1 MAEDLSAEDATR
13 LVDFVNDKIQSI
25 DDLQSLDSL
34 LNSLQEQ
41 QDIQRQQ
48 LREAEEILKSAT
60 KASNEHAEAVRKEAE
75 AFRKHQDDIDRR
87 LLIVTQSEHSDEAV
101 RKFEDS
107 ITRLQRLDVSQG
119 YLELLSGIDHLKFVL
134 SSIKASKNIA
144 DIFHSKETIETM
156 KSSPHDALR
165 SYSKL
170 RSIQGS
176 ISSSQETVEGA
187 TPHLLDYVNKVSE
200 NLKNSLRAEY
210 IAQLQNVLDKM
221 KWPMKELPAEPL
233 IDEWMRWC
241 DLLLEFQE
249 PDLPNDDVAA
259 HVKDFSELPILLP
272 LEVMSRP
279 LELRFKYHFSGDKPT
294 NRLDKPEYFMSHVL
308 DLINT
313 HAEFFSTYLQP
324 VLHRRGLNGP
334 SVFQSL
340 YSDAVSS
347 FISAL
352 LPMVRQKA
360 MNLLPTVS
368 KHPQAFSHLIHELMN
383 FDNEL
388 KLSWSYPSN
397 PARESTWKGLT
408 WELLVGENWFSEWL
422 QVEKNFALTRY
433 QNIIDTEDSGEI
445 DYDGVAP
452 TATKPTKAALRV
464 NDLLENIT
472 ELYRPLSS
480 FSQKLRFLIDI
491 QITIFDLFHGR
502 LHSGLE
508 AYLAMTSTI
517 GRTVQGSSVGQPS
530 LEGVSGL
537 ERLCRIFG
545 SAEYL
550 EKKMQDW
557 GDDVF
562 FLELWYELQDRV
574 ARQSHTGKP
583 VAGVMSVSEIAA
595 RTSSSVAN
603 NHDHPEDET
612 EGALFDETATAYRHL
627 RMRSESIIQTTIV
640 SSVQASLRSYYQV
653 STWAS
658 LRTSSDEPGALTTPS
673 LDLVQTLR
681 LLTADFSFLS
691 RTLAVAPRRRIANHV
706 LLAIQTYI
714 WDSILMRNSFST
726 TGAAQIS
733 VDVSNICDTVDAAI
747 GVKAG
752 EGLAAQ
758 TVKKLR
764 DSLFILNLKI
774 KPEKVQSPDT
784 GDGTRIGLGL
794 WEAEKRLFA
803 NNESA
808 RGVLSELGIDTL
820 TEAEARSVLERRVE
834 VRS

>member
-1 MAEDLSAEDATR
+1 MAEHLSAEDATR
-13 LVDFVNDKIQSI
+13 LVDFVNDKIQSLE
-25 DDLQSLDSL
+25 DLRSLDTL

-41 QDIQRQQ
+41 QDIQRKQ

-75 AFRKHQDDIDRR
+75 AFSEHQADIDRR
-87 LLIVTQSEHSDEAV
+87 LLTVTQSEHSDEAV

-107 ITRLQRLDVSQG
+107 IARLQRLDVAQG
-119 YLELLSGIDHLKFVL
+119 YLELLSSIDHLNKDA
-134 SSIKASKNIA
+134 IKK
-144 DIFHSKETIETM
+144 M
-156 KSSPHDALR
+156 KTSPHEALR
-165 SYSKL
+165 SYAQL
-170 RSIQGS
+170 RSIEAS
-176 ISSSQETVEGA
+176 ISSGQETVEGA
-187 TPHLLDYVNKVSE
+187 TPHLLDSVKEISDK
-200 NLKNSLRAEY
+200 LKGSIRGEY
-210 IAQLQNVLDKM
+210 IGKLQNVLDKM
-221 KWPMKELPAEPL
+221 KWPTKEAPAEPL

-249 PDLPNDDVAA
+249 PDFTNDTIVA
-259 HVKDFSELPILLP
+259 HLKECSELPILLP
-272 LEVMSRP
+272 LEVMAQP
-279 LELRFKYHFSGDKPT
+279 LELRFKYHFSGDRPT
-294 NRLDKPEYFMSHVL
+294 NRLDKPEYFLSHVL
-308 DLINT
+308 DLINS

-324 VLHRRGLNGP
+324 ILSRRSLNGP
-334 SVFQSL
+334 SLIGSI

-347 FISAL
+347 FITAL

-368 KHPQAFSHLIHELMN
+368 KHPQAFSHLIHELMS

-397 PARESTWKGLT
+397 PAQENAWKGLT
-408 WELLVGENWFSEWL
+408 WEILVKENWFSEWL
-422 QVEKNFALTRY
+422 RVEKNFALARY
-433 QNIIDTEDSGEI
+433 QNIIEAEDGGEI

-464 NDLLENIT
+464 NDLLENVT

-574 ARQSHTGKP
+574 TSHSHTGKP

-595 RTSSSVAN
+595 RTSASVASHN
-603 NHDHPEDET
+603 KDDPEDGA
-612 EGALFDETATAYRHL
+612 EGALFDETAAAYRQL
-627 RMRSESIIQTTIV
+627 RMRSESIIQSTIT
-640 SSVQASLRSYYQV
+640 SSVQASLRPYYQV

-658 LRTSSDEPGALTTPS
+658 LRSSSDESSSPTTPS

-681 LLTADFSFLS
+681 LLTADLLFLS
-691 RTLAVAPRRRIANHV
+691 RTLAVAPRRRIANHI
-706 LLAIQTYI
+706 LLAIQAYI

-726 TGAAQIS
+726 IGAAQLSI
-733 VDVSNICDTVDAAI
+733 DVANICDTVDTAI
-747 GVKAG
+747 RVKAG
-752 EGLAAQ
+752 EAHAARTTQRLQDGL
-758 TVKKLR
+758 
-764 DSLFILNLKI
+764 SLLGLKI
-774 KPEKVQSPDT
+774 K
-784 GDGTRIGLGL
+784 
-794 WEAEKRLFA
+794 AEKPGSGG
-803 NNESA
+803 NEDST
-808 RGVLSELGIDTL
+808 VKSLG
-820 TEAEARSVLERRVE
+820 
-834 VRS
+834 

>member
-1 MAEDLSAEDATR
+1 MTEHLSAEDATR
-13 LVDFVNDKIQSI
+13 LVDFVNDKIQSLE
-25 DDLQSLDSL
+25 DLLSLDTL

-41 QDIQRQQ
+41 QDLQRQQ

-75 AFRKHQDDIDRR
+75 AFSKHQADIDRR

-107 ITRLQRLDVSQG
+107 IARLQRLDVSQG
-119 YLELLSGIDHLKFVL
+119 YLELLNSIDHLNKDV
-134 SSIKASKNIA
+134 IKK
-144 DIFHSKETIETM
+144 M
-156 KSSPHDALR
+156 KTSPHDALR
-165 SYSKL
+165 SYAQL
-170 RSIQGS
+170 RSIEIS
-176 ISSSQETVEGA
+176 ISSGQERVEGA
-187 TPHLLDYVNKVSE
+187 TPHLLDYVKGVSE
-200 NLKNSLRAEY
+200 TLRGLVYGEY
-210 IAQLQNVLDKM
+210 IGKLQNVLDKM
-221 KWPMKELPAEPL
+221 KWPMKELPSEPL

-249 PDLPNDDVAA
+249 PDLINDTVEA
-259 HVKDFSELPILLP
+259 HLKDCSVLPILLP
-272 LEVMSRP
+272 LEVMAQP
-279 LELRFKYHFSGDKPT
+279 LELRFKYHFSGDRPT
-294 NRLDKPEYFMSHVL
+294 NRLDK
-308 DLINT
+308 
-313 HAEFFSTYLQP
+313 
-324 VLHRRGLNGP
+324 
-334 SVFQSL
+334 
-340 YSDAVSS
+340 
-347 FISAL
+347 
-352 LPMVRQKA
+352 
-360 MNLLPTVS
+360 
-368 KHPQAFSHLIHELMN
+368 AFSHLIHELMN

-397 PARESTWKGLT
+397 PAQESAWKGLT
-408 WELLVGENWFSEWL
+408 WEILVKENWFSEWL
-422 QVEKNFALTRY
+422 QVEKNFALARY
-433 QNIIDTEDSGEI
+433 QNIIDAEDGGEI

-491 QITIFDLFHGR
+491 QITIFDLFHER

-508 AYLAMTSTI
+508 AYLAMTSAI
-517 GRTVQGSSVGQPS
+517 GRTVQGSSTGQPNI
-530 LEGVSGL
+530 EGVSGL

-574 ARQSHTGKP
+574 TRHSHTGKP

-603 NHDHPEDET
+603 NNKDHLEDGA
-612 EGALFDETATAYRHL
+612 EGALFDETAAAYRQL
-627 RMRSESIIQTTIV
+627 RMRSESIIQSTIA
-640 SSVQASLRSYYQV
+640 SSVQTSLRPYYQV

-658 LRTSSDEPGALTTPS
+658 LRSSSDESDSPTTPS

-681 LLTADFSFLS
+681 LLTADLSFLS
-691 RTLAVAPRRRIANHV
+691 RTLAVAPRRRVANHI

-714 WDSILMRNSFST
+714 WDSILMRHSFST
-726 TGAAQIS
+726 FGAAQLS
-733 VDVSNICDTVDAAI
+733 TDVANICDTVDAAI

-752 EGLAAQ
+752 ETYSARTIQKLQDGLF
-758 TVKKLR
+758 L
-764 DSLFILNLKI
+764 LGLKI
-774 KPEKVQSPDT
+774 KPENADSSGT
-784 GDGTRIGLGL
+784 GDNTVRNLGL

-808 RGVLSELGIDTL
+808 RSVLAELGINTL